1 MEVLQELWDWLGFIL
16 ILSGF
21 LVGGLLARS
30 LLGAYLSRL
39 ARRTGSR
46 WYQVLLRGLGTP
58 LLLIFLL
65 VGLGYA
71 LPRIPNLPPEVAE
84 HLPLLLSLLL
94 TLVGAVVAVR
104 VLSGLL
110 EHYGS
115 ARPALKGVIPLLSRI
130 LKVLVAFAA
139 LILILNALGINVT
152 ALVAGLGVAG
162 IAVAFALQETLSHFF
177 AGLYLMSERPIRVG
191 DYIRLESGEEGYVVD
206 VGWRSTKIRQLSND
220 LVIVP
225 NSKLAGSRIINFYLP
240 DPQSACLVQVGVSY
254 GSDLEKV
261 ERVTVEV
268 AKEVMRRVE
277 GEIPGFEPFIRYHT
291 FGDFSIQFTVILR
304 VKEYVHRY
312 LLVHEFVKEL
322 HRRYREEGIE
332 IPFPIRTV
340 YLREETGRTGE
351 GSSA

>member
-1 MEVLQELWDWLGFIL
+1 MLQEFWDWLAFLL
-16 ILSGF
+16 ILAGF
-21 LVGGLLARS
+21 LAAGALAR
-30 LLGAYLSRL
+30 LLLRTYLSRL

-46 WYQVLLRGLGTP
+46 FYEVLPRGLGTP

-71 LPRIPNLPPEVAE
+71 LPRVPNLPPEVTE

-94 TLVGAVVAVR
+94 TLVGAVVAAR
-104 VLSGLL
+104 ILSGLV
-110 EHYGS
+110 EHYG
-115 ARPALKGVIPLLSRI
+115 ATRPPLRGAAPLLSRA
-130 LKVLVAFAA
+130 LKALVAFVA
-139 LILILNALGINVT
+139 LIVVLNALGINVT

-162 IAVAFALQETLSHFF
+162 IALAFALQETLSQFF

-191 DYIRLESGEEGYVVD
+191 DYIRLDSGEEGYVVEI
-206 VGWRSTKIRQLSND
+206 GWRSTRIRQLSND

-240 DPQSACLVQVGVSY
+240 DPQTACPVEVEVSY

-268 AKEVMRRVE
+268 AREVLRRVE
-277 GEIPGFEPFIRYHT
+277 GEIPGFEPYLRYHT
-291 FGDFSIQFTVILR
+291 FGEHGIRFTVVLR
-304 VKEYVHRY
+304 VKEYTDRHR
-312 LLVHEFVKEL
+312 LIHEFIKEL

-332 IPFPIRTV
+332 IPFPVRTV
-340 YLREETGRTGE
+340 YVRRE
-351 GSSA
+351 

>member
-1 MEVLQELWDWLGFIL
+1 MLQEIRDWLVFFL
-16 ILSGF
+16 VLAGF
-21 LVGGLLARS
+21 LAAGALAR
-30 LLGAYLSRL
+30 LLLRISLSRL
-39 ARRTGSR
+39 GRRTGSR
-46 WYQVLLRGLGTP
+46 FYEVLSRGLGTP
-58 LLLIFLL
+58 LFLLFLL
-65 VGLGYA
+65 VGLGCA
-71 LPRIPNLPPEVAE
+71 LPRIPGVPPEVTE

-94 TLVGAVVAVR
+94 TLVGAVVAAR

-115 ARPALKGVIPLLSRI
+115 VRPALKGVIPLLSRA
-130 LKVLVAFAA
+130 LKALVAFVA
-139 LILILNALGINVT
+139 LILILNSLGINVT

-162 IAVAFALQETLSHFF
+162 IAVAFALQETLSQFF

-254 GSDLEKV
+254 NSDLEKV

-291 FGDFSIQFTVILR
+291 FGDFSIQFTVVLR
-304 VKEYVHRY
+304 VKEYTNRY
-312 LLVHEFVKEL
+312 RLIHEFIKEL

-332 IPFPIRTV
+332 IPFPVRTV
-340 YLREETGRTGE
+340 YLRGDREED
-351 GSSA
+351 